1 MNKLLFIIFSTI
13 FFYSW
18 NNSREQVRT
27 NTNFE
32 NWQKKNKI
40 DSLKLSKVYGKSAFE
55 LWAYFDPINKTDSIL
70 IWYPNQDS
78 SYFLISNFDNKSG
91 IRIGD
96 SNLIDIDFHERNS
109 KIKKQGISII
119 DSLSSMSMDV
129 FWIDKETVFLSFKE
143 KEHGKKI
150 LMKLKMGIDS
160 LWTNIN

>member
-1 MNKLLFIIFSTI
+1 M
-13 FFYSW
+13 
-18 NNSREQVRT
+18 
-27 NTNFE
+27 
-32 NWQKKNKI
+32 
-40 DSLKLSKVYGKSAFE
+40 
-55 LWAYFDPINKTDSIL
+55 
-70 IWYPNQDS
+70 
-78 SYFLISNFDNKSG
+78 ISNFDNKSG